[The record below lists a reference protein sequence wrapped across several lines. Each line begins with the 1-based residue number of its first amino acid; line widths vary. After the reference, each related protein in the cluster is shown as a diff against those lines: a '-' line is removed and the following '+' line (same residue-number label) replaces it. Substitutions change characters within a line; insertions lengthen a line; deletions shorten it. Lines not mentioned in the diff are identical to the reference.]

1 MERLVAISK
10 CIDAIS
16 DFLGKVAMYLA
27 IILLGVV
34 VFEVISRRIF
44 NSPTVWTYEMSTML
58 FGAFVMFI
66 MPYGM
71 LHGVNVS
78 VDIVTQKFSLKT
90 QRIIDLVTYFIL
102 FFPFMLVLLY
112 AGYKFAL
119 SSWLVQ
125 ETSWSTWKPP
135 LYYYKTCIP
144 VAAFFTVL
152 QGVSETLKRFLVVMN
167 YKAAPEV
174 EEYHH
179 G

>member
-1 MERLVAISK
+1 MKRLVALTNR
-10 CIDAIS
+10 IDSIS

-34 VFEVISRRIF
+34 VFEVVSRRIF
-44 NSPTVWTYEMSTML
+44 NSPSVWTYEASTML

-78 VDIVTQKFSLKT
+78 VDLVTQKFSKRT
-90 QRIIDLVTYFIL
+90 QHLIEFATYFIF
-102 FFPFMLVLLY
+102 FFPFMMVLFY
-112 AGYKFAL
+112 AGCKFAL
-119 SSWLVQ
+119 ASWLVQ

-152 QGVSETLKRFLVVMN
+152 QGISETLKRFMIFMD

-174 EEYHH
+174 EEYPH

>member
-1 MERLVAISK
+1 MKRLAAITK
-10 CIDAIS
+10 VIDLLS
-16 DFLGKVAMYLA
+16 ELLGRLAMYLA
-27 IILLGVV
+27 IILLGVI
-34 VFEVISRRIF
+34 VFEVFSRRIF
-44 NSPTVWTYEMSTML
+44 NSPSVWTYETSTML
-58 FGAFVMFI
+58 FGAFVMLI

-78 VDIVTQKFSLKT
+78 VDLVTQRFSKKT
-90 QRIIDLVTYFIL
+90 QQVIDLVTYLVL

-125 ETSWSTWKPP
+125 ETSWSNWKPP

-144 VAAFFTVL
+144 VAAFFTTL
-152 QGVSETLKRFLVVMN
+152 QGVSETLKRVMTLMG
-167 YKAAPEV
+167 YKASPDA
-174 EEYHH
+174 EECRH